1 VSATPLSQ
9 PGAPRD
15 VTLSVNSTTGLT
27 LAWKR
32 PLATGGT
39 TTPLHYLLE
48 WYTAEG
54 VPEQQTVT
62 SSADPGIQEVQVVT
76 TRAASL
82 GISGGFV
89 LCFQVG
95 REEACDHG

>member
-39 TTPLHYLLE
+39 TTPLQYLLE

-95 REEACDHG
+95 CEEACDHG